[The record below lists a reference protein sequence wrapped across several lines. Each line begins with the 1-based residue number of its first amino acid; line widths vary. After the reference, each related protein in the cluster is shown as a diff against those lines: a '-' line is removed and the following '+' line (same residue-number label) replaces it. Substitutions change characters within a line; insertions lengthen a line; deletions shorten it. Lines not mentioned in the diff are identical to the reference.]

1 MPISATGSAA
11 HHGRAAASLVCEVA
25 GGLSAATHILRDSL
39 RGTAPAAS
47 RELHV
52 GLRPEPVILVHGLC
66 ANSSCFS
73 SMERHLHR
81 EGYTVFAVNYSCF
94 GADIAAC
101 GRHLEREAAWL
112 RDQTGSESA
121 NVVAHSLGGLVL
133 RWAMAHTWMR
143 DWVEVA
149 VTLGSPHRGTPTARL
164 APAGLPGFGKLIG
177 ELRTTTGPGDPDPLD
192 PLDGRATRRATRWVA
207 VAAQH
212 DWVVPARYARLPQ
225 SPNVR
230 NVTVPWGG
238 HLTLPNSRD
247 CWQLIVEELAAA
259 ERRKQDAAA
268 A

>member
-1 MPISATGSAA
+1 MK
-11 HHGRAAASLVCEVA
+11 
-25 GGLSAATHILRDSL
+25 
-39 RGTAPAAS
+39 
-47 RELHV
+47 
-52 GLRPEPVILVHGLC
+52 PEPVILVHGLG

-81 EGYTVFAVNYSCF
+81 EGYTVFAANYSCY

-112 RDQTGSESA
+112 LDQTGSESA
-121 NVVAHSLGGLVL
+121 NVVAHSLGGVVL

-164 APAGLPGFGKLIG
+164 APAGLPGFGTLIG
-177 ELRTTTGPGDPDPLD
+177 ELRTTTRASDLDPLD
-192 PLDGRATRRATRWVA
+192 PLDGKATRWVA

-225 SPNVR
+225 SANVR

-238 HLTLPNSRD
+238 HLTLPNSRQ
-247 CWQLIVEELAAA
+247 CWQLILDEFAAA
-259 ERRKQDAAA
+259 ERRRHVTAAA
-268 A
+268 